1 MSDCEANRQAAA
13 DFFRLIWNEK
23 DESAIDRF
31 IALDAAGNDPKF
43 GVGRESFREQWKQWH
58 AAFPDLHFDVR
69 EIIVEGDRV
78 VTRWHLTGTHS
89 GADFQGITASGKRVS
104 VDGVSIDTI
113 KDGIVLEGFDAWDAL
128 GFRQQL
134 GAIEPF

>member
-1 MSDCEANRQAAA
+1 MTLENNRKAAY
-13 DFFRLIWNEK
+13 DFFDQIWNKK

-43 GVGRESFREQWKQWH
+43 GVGRESFREQWKKWQ
-58 AAFPDLHFDVR
+58 AAFPDLHFDVQ
-69 EIIVEGDRV
+69 EVIVEGNRV
-78 VTRWHLTGTHS
+78 VSRWHLTGTHT
-89 GADFQGITASGKRVS
+89 GAEFLGQAPTGNKVS

-113 KDGIVLEGFDAWDAL
+113 KDGIVLDGFDAWDSL

-134 GAIEPF
+134 GIIPKD

>member
-1 MSDCEANRQAAA
+1 MDNTESNRQAAA

-31 IALDAAGNDPKF
+31 IAIDAAGNDPKF
-43 GVGRESFREQWKQWH
+43 GVGRESFRQQWRQWH

-69 EIIVEGDRV
+69 EILVEGNRV

-89 GADFQGITASGKRVS
+89 GADFQGIKASGKKVA

-113 KDGIVLEGFDAWDAL
+113 KDGVVLDGFDAWDAL

-134 GAIEPF
+134 GAIKE

>member
-1 MSDCEANRQAAA
+1 MNNQEANRQAAA

-89 GADFQGITASGKRVS
+89 GADFQGITARGKKVA

-113 KDGIVLEGFDAWDAL
+113 KDGVVLEGFDAWDAL
-128 GFRQQL
+128 SFRQQL

>member
-1 MSDCEANRQAAA
+1 MTLENNRHSAY
-13 DFFRLIWNEK
+13 DFFDQIWNKK

-31 IALDAAGNDPKF
+31 IAIDAAGNDPKF
-43 GVGRESFREQWKQWH
+43 GVGRESFREQWKKWH

-69 EIIVEGDRV
+69 EVIVEGNRV
-78 VTRWHLTGTHS
+78 VSRWHLTGTHT
-89 GADFQGITASGKRVS
+89 GAEYLGQSATGNTFA

-113 KDGIVLEGFDAWDAL
+113 KDGIVLDGFDAWDSL

-134 GAIEPF
+134 GIIPKD

>member
-1 MSDCEANRQAAA
+1 MTLENNRKAAY
-13 DFFRLIWNEK
+13 DFFDQIWNKK

-43 GVGRESFREQWKQWH
+43 GVGRESFREQWKKWQG
-58 AAFPDLHFDVR
+58 AFPDLHFDVQ
-69 EIIVEGDRV
+69 EVIVEGNRV
-78 VTRWHLTGTHS
+78 VSRWHLTGTHT
-89 GADFQGITASGKRVS
+89 GAEFLGQAPTGNKVS

-113 KDGIVLEGFDAWDAL
+113 KDGIVLDGFDAWDSL

-134 GAIEPF
+134 GILPKD